1 MATPLR
7 PGNVVE
13 VINVRSLPLFLYSI
27 SELCD
32 SWQAGWQLASW
43 MVVGKLGDTLRCI
56 KPYYYGGFF

>member
-13 VINVRSLPLFLYSI
+13 VINVLSLSLCSERLFEGLGAVSDLYTI

-32 SWQAGWQLASW
+32 SW
-43 MVVGKLGDTLRCI
+43 
-56 KPYYYGGFF
+56 